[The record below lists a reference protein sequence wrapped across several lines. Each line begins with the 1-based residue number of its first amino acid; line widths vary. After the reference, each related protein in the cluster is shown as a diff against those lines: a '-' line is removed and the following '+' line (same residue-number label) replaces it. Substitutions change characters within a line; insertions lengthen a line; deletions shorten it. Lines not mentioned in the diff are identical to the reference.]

1 MSNNG
6 PATLPGEEAKGKKLR
21 KNGKGK
27 KGPPSEEETSI
38 LKGNKGNGKGKKR
51 IPSRRARKM
60 LLATK
65 SQQHSLAKIKEET
78 F

>member
-1 MSNNG
+1 MKDTGASNNG

-27 KGPPSEEETSI
+27 KEPPNEEETSI
-38 LKGNKGNGKGKKR
+38 LKGNKGNGKGKNE
-51 IPSRRARKM
+51 SH
-60 LLATK
+60 
-65 SQQHSLAKIKEET
+65 QEEQERC